1 MVRDHS
7 GRRGSRRERRPLR
20 AGLAGRCGLAL
31 AIMTLASPV
40 LAAPAQAWQAPKPGP
55 ELQAALKKAE
65 GGDPGELVR
74 LSNAGNADAQYYAGV
89 LFIFGGPKV
98 PKDAVRGCAFEQKAS
113 AHRADAMHLVGMCY
127 QNGVGGAQD
136 KAKAEAAYTRASEM
150 GSPKSKCA
158 LGQMLMTEPQQ
169 AQRGLKL
176 CEEAGTA
183 GDADA
188 QMAVGNAYF
197 SGSAGKQD
205 HAAARKWYEKA
216 AKQNKTDAARRLGEM
231 YAKGDG
237 GRKDPKKAMELW
249 TAAEKAGDPLV
260 SILVADQLFSN
271 LTGGRTPGPGTYGF
285 KGGVPVA
292 DIEVT
297 EEWYQQA
304 LKKDPRPDVQK
315 RAKYALQIL
324 ASLKKGAAAASTKR

>member
-1 MVRDHS
+1 MRGLPINLS
-7 GRRGSRRERRPLR
+7 GR
-20 AGLAGRCGLAL
+20 GLAL
-31 AIMTLASPV
+31 AV
-40 LAAPAQAWQAPKPGP
+40 LALAFPALAQTWQAPKPGP

-74 LSNAGNADAQYYAGV
+74 LSDAGDADAQYYAGV
-89 LFIFGGPKV
+89 LYIFGGAKI
-98 PKDAVRGCAFEQKAS
+98 PKDAVRGCAYEQKAS
-113 AHRADAMHLVGMCY
+113 ARRADAMHLVGMCY

-136 KAKAEAAYTRASEM
+136 KAKAEAAYTRAADM
-150 GSPKSKCA
+150 GFPKSRCA

-176 CEEAGTA
+176 CEQAATA

-197 SGSAGKQD
+197 SGSAGKPD

-260 SILVADQLFSN
+260 SILVADQLFAN
-271 LTGGRTPGPGTYGF
+271 MTGGRTPGPGTYGF

-304 LKKDPRPDVQK
+304 LKRDPRPDVQK
-315 RAKYALQIL
+315 RAKYALSIL